1 MDTPSDFNEEFFA
14 LLTEN
19 REDLLGA
26 WVEQA
31 SEEQRKAGFLQAV
44 RMGWMPGVKRL
55 VTRVDQKT
63 VDHGLTFA
71 VVAHDLAAVDFLAPL
86 ATSAHCS
93 GAAIESAAHKGAV
106 RTVELL
112 VSHTS
117 RTIKNGVLAG
127 AAAKG
132 QMEIVRLVRPLST
145 EMEVNNALV
154 AAAKEGRSA
163 IVQELLP
170 HCLFTNYRNGALVA
184 AAKNGW
190 VDTVD
195 VLLPV
200 CDAPG
205 VNNAL
210 SHAAAAGYIDVVRQ
224 LVAHCDPKASNSLAL
239 RAAAQNGYVECVEL
253 LIPLSDPLSN
263 NSAALREA
271 AANGHLGCVKK
282 LLPVSNPKETPMLS
296 ALYWALGHGQDRCAE
311 YLYRFSDPLAVL
323 WYLENEKEPKA
334 KVLSEM
340 MARRQKQTLHQQI
353 AKRRGDNTE
362 AEVVRRKL

>member
-1 MDTPSDFNEEFFA
+1 MDTPADFNDEFFA

-19 REDLLGA
+19 REDDLDA
-26 WVEQA
+26 WVKQA

-44 RMGWMPGVKRL
+44 RMGWMSGMKRL
-55 VTRVDQKT
+55 VTRVDQKI

-71 VVAHDLAAVDFLAPL
+71 VAAHDLAAVDFLAPL

-93 GAAIESAAHKGAV
+93 GAAIELAAHKGAV
-106 RTVELL
+106 RMVELL
-112 VSHTS
+112 VSHIPHTV
-117 RTIKNGVLAG
+117 KNGVLVG

-154 AAAKEGRSA
+154 AAAKEGRCA
-163 IVQELLP
+163 IVQELMP

-190 VDTVD
+190 VEVVD

-200 CDAPG
+200 CDLSG
-205 VNNAL
+205 INNAF
-210 SHAAAAGYIDVVRQ
+210 SHAAAAGCIEVVRK
-224 LVAHCDPKASNSLAL
+224 LLPHCDPTNAPSIAL
-239 RAAAQNGYVECVEL
+239 QAAAKNGYVECVEL

-263 NSAALREA
+263 NSAALRQA

-282 LLPVSNPKETPMLS
+282 LLPVSNPKETPMLL
-296 ALYWALGHGQDRCAE
+296 ALYWALSHGQDQCAE
-311 YLYRFSDPLAVL
+311 HLYSFSDPLAVL
-323 WYLENEKEPKA
+323 GYLEREHDPKA
-334 KVLSEM
+334 QVLSEM

-353 AKRRGDNTE
+353 AEWRGDNTE

>member
-1 MDTPSDFNEEFFA
+1 MNNPADFNDEFFA
-14 LLTEN
+14 LLTGN
-19 REDLLGA
+19 QEDDLDA
-26 WVEQA
+26 WVKQA

-55 VTRVDQKT
+55 VTLVDQKT
-63 VDHGLTFA
+63 VDYGLTFA
-71 VVAHDLAAVDFLAPL
+71 VASHNLAAVDFLAPL
-86 ATSAHCS
+86 ATLAHRS

-106 RTVELL
+106 RAVELL
-112 VSHTS
+112 VSHIPHTV
-117 RTIKNGVLAG
+117 KNGVLAG

-145 EMEVNNALV
+145 EMEVHNALV
-154 AAAKEGRSA
+154 AAAKEGQSA
-163 IVQELLP
+163 IVRELLP
-170 HCLFTNYRNGALVA
+170 HSVLQNYRNGALVA

-190 VDTVD
+190 VDAVD
-195 VLLPV
+195 VLLPM

-239 RAAAQNGYVECVEL
+239 RAAAQNGYVECVQL

-323 WYLENEKEPKA
+323 WYLETEKEPKA

-340 MARRQKQTLHQQI
+340 MVRRQKQTLHQQI
-353 AKRRGDNTE
+353 AERRGDNTE